1 MTDNA
6 LRGAILAG
14 HMEGNRMDYLDRE
27 GEHLAAMRLT
37 IEGAADLFETDA
49 QPLFRLAIQNDAL
62 TACVAFDTIGTALS
76 DLRTRI
82 RTLQQEHME
91 EAARQMKA

>member
-1 MTDNA
+1 MN
-6 LRGAILAG
+6 
-14 HMEGNRMDYLDRE
+14 YLDRE
-27 GEHLAAMRLT
+27 GEQLASIRLM

-62 TACVAFDTIGTALS
+62 TACAAFDTIGTALS

-82 RTLQQEHME
+82 RALQQEHMQ
-91 EAARQMKA
+91 EAAREMKA